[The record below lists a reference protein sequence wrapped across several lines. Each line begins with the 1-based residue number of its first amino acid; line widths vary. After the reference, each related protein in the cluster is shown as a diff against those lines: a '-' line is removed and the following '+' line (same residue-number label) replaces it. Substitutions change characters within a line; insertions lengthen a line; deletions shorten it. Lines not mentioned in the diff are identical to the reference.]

1 MGAVPGPAAE
11 AVGGMCGPH
20 ETAPAALP
28 WEVCLPAH
36 TDTFP
41 IHFVPILR
49 RDTSHPD
56 PLQALRD
63 IMRQQVQVIL
73 WSSSSV
79 FRLLY
84 A

>member
-1 MGAVPGPAAE
+1 MTIHDIATPLSLPKVHTIQN
-11 AVGGMCGPH
+11 VGESGGKWGQSGGW
-20 ETAPAALP
+20 
-28 WEVCLPAH
+28 WEW
-36 TDTFP
+36 T
-41 IHFVPILR
+41 FVPILR

-73 WSSSSV
+73 WRSSGV